1 MSKSQIIKDL
11 ANGVVDTQTAL
22 KRTKVLLQEL
32 ENEELLRWINYEIE
46 GYPDDVGVPGYRE
59 IGGQLYGS
67 YFKGS
72 MANHMTYTHVPLP
85 LGNMPADIKSDFL
98 ITKLTQGVQALNG
111 MVTESEKSENKGL
124 ARNIPADLYPYIAQ
138 FNNDPYMIITSA
150 NVELSMPQILNI
162 FPIVESKLLDILT
175 YLEKQFGN
183 LDDLDIDVNSKTKE
197 ELRSITNHIYVLIY
211 NDESVT
217 VGDNNKIRDS
227 TIATSIN
234 K

>member
-11 ANGVVDTQTAL
+11 ANGVVDIQTAL

-32 ENEELLRWINYEIE
+32 ENEELLQWINCEIE
-46 GYPDDVGVPGYRE
+46 GYPDDVDVPDYRE
-59 IGGQLYGS
+59 ISGQLYGS

-72 MANHMTYTHVPLP
+72 MASHMTYTHVPLP
-85 LGNMPADIKSDFL
+85 LGSMTADMKNDFL
-98 ITKLTQGVQALNG
+98 TTKITQGIQVFKG

-124 ARNIPADLYPYIAQ
+124 IRSIPADLYPYIAQ

-162 FPIVESKLLDILT
+162 FPKVESKLLDILS

-183 LDDLDIDVNSKTKE
+183 LDELDLDVESKSHE
-197 ELRSITNHIYVLIY
+197 ELKSITNHIYVMIY
-211 NDESVT
+211 NDKSIT
-217 VGDNNKIRDS
+217 FGDNNRIKDS
-227 TIATSIN
+227 TIASSIDE
-234 K
+234 